1 MRVETGELGMILQY
15 NMRKTANLKQRVVK
29 YSLRAKN
36 GGVGMLRG
44 EVSERR

>member
-1 MRVETGELGMILQY
+1 MILQY

-36 GGVGMLRG
+36 GGGGGGMLRG